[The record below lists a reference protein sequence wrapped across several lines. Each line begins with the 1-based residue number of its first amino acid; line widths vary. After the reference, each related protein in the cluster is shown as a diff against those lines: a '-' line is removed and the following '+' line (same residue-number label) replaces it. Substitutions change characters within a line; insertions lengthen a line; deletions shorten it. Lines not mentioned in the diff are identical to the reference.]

1 MATVTKESFINSIKE
16 AVSSILADFGLPTT
30 GIGASTCPHKI
41 EQFDSDIG
49 IFGTVMVSAATGIQI
64 PLDENIFVTKTGNTM
79 RTIEQAADRLLE
91 LQAEQTRTKRR
102 PDGEVGV
109 AS

>member
-1 MATVTKESFINSIKE
+1 MTTVTKDSCVKAIKE
-16 AVSSILADFGLPTT
+16 AVVSILTDFGLPTT
-30 GIGASTCPHKI
+30 DIGASTCPHKI

-49 IFGTVMVSAATGIQI
+49 IFGTVMVSTATGIQI
-64 PLDENIFVTKTGNTM
+64 PLEENIFLSKTGKEM

-91 LQAEQTRTKRR
+91 LHSEQSRKRR
-102 PDGEVGV
+102 PDGEVGF

>member
-1 MATVTKESFINSIKE
+1 MATATRESFIKAIKE

-49 IFGTVMVSAATGIQI
+49 IFGTVMVSTATGIEI
-64 PLDENIFVTKTGNTM
+64 PLEENIFLSKSGKEL
-79 RTIEQAADRLLE
+79 RTIEQTADRLLE
-91 LQAEQTRTKRR
+91 LQAEQSRKRK
-102 PDGEVGV
+102 PNGEVGV